1 MVDSRPRSGEDRD
14 SSIIRKHLNYDL
26 VCRAIA
32 LIMVAVGSACTAIRV
47 DSTSEDRSHEYL
59 HEAVYFVSCN
69 ISDECRV
76 TYTDDSGTLRAKDI
90 TGDWDYELG
99 VDPGR
104 RLWLRATAAGCPP
117 RSVLVEI
124 QIDGANDVIGID
136 LHAVGQ
142 GFDEPRSTQRIHR
155 SVHTGFMSKNLLR
168 AQRNANGG
176 LGRQSEMH

>member
-117 RSVLVEI
+117 RSVPVEI
-124 QIDGANDVIGID
+124 QIDGVTMA
-136 LHAVGQ
+136 
-142 GFDEPRSTQRIHR
+142 EHR
-155 SVHTGFMSKNLLR
+155 TPSLAGTRCDWILAETEFRVP
-168 AQRNANGG
+168 
-176 LGRQSEMH
+176 

>member
-1 MVDSRPRSGEDRD
+1 MIDLRSRRGEARG
-14 SSIIRKHLNYDL
+14 SSIIRKYLNYGL

-32 LIMVAVGSACTAIRV
+32 LVMVAVGSACTTARV
-47 DSTSEDRSHEYL
+47 DLTSEDLGHEYL

-76 TYTDDSGTLRAKDI
+76 PYTDDLGTLRARDI

-99 VDPGR
+99 VDSGR

-124 QIDGANDVIGID
+124 QIDGVTMA
-136 LHAVGQ
+136 
-142 GFDEPRSTQRIHR
+142 EHR
-155 SVHTGFMSKNLLR
+155 TPSITGTRCDWSLAETEFR
-168 AQRNANGG
+168 VP
-176 LGRQSEMH
+176 